1 MSVPTSVFMDQD
13 LCWGLWLPEPGL
25 AGSAPERPAGRN
37 VSCVSGLIPP
47 TLGFQRELSCFRA
60 ISFWL
65 ICLKRNSQGAKP
77 LETVS
82 ITLKAW
88 REAACVEAQSSCQGL
103 FVSPATR
110 RLPPGFTVSSPP
122 SLDPWGPQA
131 QPRHV
136 GSRLGQ
142 SSGPSASPGGQGGCR
157 CYLLSHESGFF
168 CSITELRFC

>member
-1 MSVPTSVFMDQD
+1 MSVPTSVFTYQN
-13 LCWGLWLPEPGL
+13 LCWRPWLPEPGL
-25 AGSAPERPAGRN
+25 AGSAPERPAGQKAP
-37 VSCVSGLIPP
+37 CVSGLISP
-47 TLGFQRELSCFRA
+47 TLGLQRELSCFRA

-88 REAACVEAQSSCQGL
+88 GEADCVEAQSSCQGL
-103 FVSPATR
+103 FLSPVNR

-131 QPRHV
+131 LPRHV

-142 SSGPSASPGGQGGCR
+142 SSGPSASPGGRGGR
-157 CYLLSHESGFF
+157 CCLLSHESGFL
-168 CSITELRFC
+168 CSFIELRFC